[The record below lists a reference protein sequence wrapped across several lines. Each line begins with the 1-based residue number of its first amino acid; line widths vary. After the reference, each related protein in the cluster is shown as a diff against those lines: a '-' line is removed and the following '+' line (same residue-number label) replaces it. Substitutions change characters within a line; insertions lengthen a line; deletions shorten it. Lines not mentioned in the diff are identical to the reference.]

1 MRDGTP
7 FLRVAADRIGAPGS
21 PAKMPFRATNAANW
35 SSIIRIGAK
44 MAVIRRRIARRAV
57 SSHTQ
62 RAGRVPYGESR
73 FTHPLDFKGGP
84 PHPKTVQHLCR
95 LADLLGLEKFCP
107 VGCSCGSLISAL
119 LYFEMPDRV
128 NKLILNGSGSCFNTE
143 EQLKVALQRAYDF
156 CMPAVTNPTL
166 DACRTMM
173 TFTVHD
179 PASVPEVMLWMLFNS
194 YAQPWMAEAWEA
206 AILGMMKMEEAR
218 PYRIFD
224 RLEALDVDTLVPQGR
239 EDPSGLYDS
248 AVAAV
253 ARMPRARMVTF
264 EKCGHL
270 PNLEHTDAYNRLV
283 REFLKQ

>member
-1 MRDGTP
+1 MQAKFVDVDGVKTRY
-7 FLRVAADRIGAPGS
+7 LY
-21 PAKMPFRATNAANW
+21 
-35 SSIIRIGAK
+35 
-44 MAVIRRRIARRAV
+44 
-57 SSHTQ
+57 
-62 RAGRVPYGESR
+62 AGREGAYPIMFIHGYGVPAEMWIPNIDVLADEFYVVAPDMVGQG

-107 VGCSCGSLISAL
+107 VGCSYGSLISAL

-156 CMPAVTNPTL
+156 CMPAVSSPRL
-166 DACRTMM
+166 EACRTMM
-173 TFTVHD
+173 TKTVHD
-179 PASVPEVMLWMLFNS
+179 PASVPEAFLWMLLTSF
-194 YAQPWMAEAWEA
+194 AQPWMADAWET
-206 AILGMMKMEEAR
+206 AILGMMKMEESR
-218 PYRIFD
+218 PHRILD